1 MTEEVYNI
9 YQDNDTRALIRFHIC
24 GTTFPDK
31 TYQIS
36 RAEAKTYCIEYI
48 EEGKGTVHL
57 NDETFYPCAGDS
69 YFLHAGKEH
78 NYYSN
83 KDDPWK
89 KHFVNVSGKLVDSLA
104 ECYGISNIAYFK
116 GLNLGKEIKKI
127 IEIAQKGQEDHTSEL
142 IAILTEIFFKM
153 YKHGKYTDDLSKLG
167 MQMKDFLNA
176 QITSKFNIELLCKH
190 VSRSESQTIR
200 IFKQL
205 FGITPYQY
213 VLSKKIGLAKK
224 LLENTNL
231 SINEIS
237 EKLCF
242 SNTFSF
248 SNAFK
253 KRVGDSPQTYR
264 KLATKW
270 YKDN

>member
-1 MTEEVYNI
+1 MTEEVYHI

-36 RAEAKTYCIEYI
+36 RAEAKTYCIEYV

-57 NDETFYPCAGDS
+57 NEETFFPSAGDS
-69 YFLHAGKEH
+69 YFLHAGKEQ

-83 KDDPWK
+83 QNEPWK
-89 KHFVNVSGKLVDSLA
+89 KYFVNVSGKLVDSLA
-104 ECYGISNIAYFK
+104 ECYGISNVAYFK

-127 IEIAQKGQEDHTSEL
+127 IEIAKDGQGDHTSEL
-142 IAILTEIFFKM
+142 IAILTEIFLKM
-153 YKHGKYTDDLSKLG
+153 YKHGKYTDELSKLG
-167 MQMKDFLNA
+167 AQMKDFLDA
-176 QITSKFNIELLCKH
+176 QITAKFNIELLCKH

-205 FGITPYQY
+205 FGVTPYQY

-224 LLENTNL
+224 LLENTSL

-242 SNTFSF
+242 SNTFNF
-248 SNAFK
+248 SNACK
-253 KRVGDSPQTYR
+253 KKVGDSPQIYR
-264 KLATKW
+264 KWATKC
-270 YKDN
+270 YKE